1 MFPVNNVFRVP
12 SVCLVPTQCP
22 ARCSVMSMITSP
34 PLLWRCH
41 ELPQP
46 LNYRAAGPRP
56 PSTLHHTIYI
66 IYPGYLQHLHS
77 ISTISTHWWKLDK
90 LGCMGRYISDFLI
103 GFPAICK
110 LCCVVSCPYYC
121 CYLLLSA
128 PAQECVQS
136 NYVANS
142 HPALF
147 QQHHSIRENISR
159 LGSARAGRC

>member
-1 MFPVNNVFRVP
+1 
-12 SVCLVPTQCP
+12 
-22 ARCSVMSMITSP
+22 
-34 PLLWRCH
+34 
-41 ELPQP
+41 
-46 LNYRAAGPRP
+46 
-56 PSTLHHTIYI
+56 
-66 IYPGYLQHLHS
+66 
-77 ISTISTHWWKLDK
+77 
-90 LGCMGRYISDFLI
+90 MGRYISDFLI

-159 LGSARAGRC
+159 LAWAQLGLVAANYGEISVEINDVTNYWHYHRAAPGRRSPHSHN